1 MHRTRRHNCRFK
13 QYRDRV
19 YNFGKDLSGHDKN
32 DCALT
37 HHHLPKD
44 WYATRLR
51 RLLDVIR
58 RLGHLNKA
66 GVTARMVSVSKRNMT
81 ERFKVEQCRLPRV
94 VVQLANANASNN
106 DFKE

>member
-1 MHRTRRHNCRFK
+1 VHRTRRHNCRFK

-37 HHHLPKD
+37 HHHLPKGL
-44 WYATRLR
+44 YATDLR
-51 RLLDVIR
+51 RLLEAIR
-58 RLGHLNKA
+58 RLDHLSKA
-66 GVTARMVSVSKRNMT
+66 GVIARIVTVLGRNMT
-81 ERFKVEQCRLPRV
+81 ERFKIEQCKLPQV
-94 VVQLANANASNN
+94 VVQLANANTSNN